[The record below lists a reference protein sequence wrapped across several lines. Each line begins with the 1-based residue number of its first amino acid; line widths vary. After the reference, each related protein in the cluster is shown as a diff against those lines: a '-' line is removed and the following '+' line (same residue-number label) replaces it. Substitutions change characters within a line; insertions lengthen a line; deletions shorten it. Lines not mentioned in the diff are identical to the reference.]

1 MNDSKLF
8 TEFKF
13 EISIES
19 PIHIGS
25 GDELYSN
32 DFVVQNESVFFIDID
47 KVLQEVSNK
56 GMDPQVL
63 CNEIE
68 QFGMQFDL
76 KKFLD
81 RYMINPSKVSRYS
94 LPCHWAPRRIRT
106 LVKNAF
112 GIPLIPGSSIKGAMR
127 TALAWYFLKDEGMRN
142 EVETTLQKV
151 LWDLDQIRDRK
162 RRENASR
169 NWERKIG
176 QELEDLVFYGKKR
189 DPQYD
194 IHKAVTV
201 TDTSLKADLLE
212 LAVCKIFSLNREK
225 RLVPEKYD
233 IFTEVIMPG
242 SRAGT
247 TEISLNRYFLERKL
261 SEIGF
266 NKDKVSLLKEFPR
279 ICNEFSNNLIEYE
292 LDFFKTFELPELVQF
307 YEKLLN
313 SSSEK
318 NNGFLLRLGYGV
330 GWISTTVGL
339 ILKENP
345 NLLGDIRRQFRL
357 GKRRNQPNYVPEFP
371 KTRKIIMDER
381 TPRYPMGWVRL
392 KEIT

>member
-32 DFVVQNESVFFIDID
+32 DFVVQNENVFFIDID
-47 KVLQEVSNK
+47 KVLQEVSNE

-63 CNEIE
+63 HNEIE

-81 RYMINPSKVSRYS
+81 HYRINPSKVSRYS
-94 LPCHWAPRRIRT
+94 LPCRRAPGRIRT

-127 TALAWYFLKDEGMRN
+127 TALAWYFLKDENKEG
-142 EVETTLQKV
+142 EVEKTLRRV
-151 LWDLDQIRDRK
+151 LGKLNRIRDN
-162 RRENASR
+162 RERGRASIR
-169 NWERKIG
+169 WERKMG
-176 QELEDLVFYGKKR
+176 QELENMIFYGKEK
-189 DPQYD
+189 DPLYD
-194 IHKAVTV
+194 MNRGMTV
-201 TDTSLKADLLE
+201 TDAPLGSVDLLE
-212 LAVCKIFSLNREK
+212 LVLCKIFTTKEN
-225 RLVPEKYD
+225 RLVPKGFD
-233 IFTEVIMPG
+233 IFIEAIKPNISV
-242 SRAGT
+242 GT
-247 TEISLNRYFLERKL
+247 TKISLNSYLLEKELSKL
-261 SEIGF
+261 GF
-266 NKDKVSLLKEFPR
+266 NENRVDTFRKFPH
-279 ICNEFSNNLIEYE
+279 ICNEYSKNLIEYE
-292 LDFFKTFELPELVQF
+292 LDFFEKYGPPELVQF
-307 YEKLLN
+307 YEELLESITTDN
-313 SSSEK
+313 E
-318 NNGFLLRLGYGV
+318 FLLRLGFGI

-345 NLLGDIRRQFRL
+345 NLLEDIRRQFRL

-371 KTRKIIMDER
+371 KTRKIIMDEGI
-381 TPRYPMGWVRL
+381 PKYPMGWIRL